1 MEACPKSHALS
12 FGANRAVS
20 YDVDALITLRKA
32 HEENKPTTWDGEG
45 GLMAR
50 CVCRRGD
57 SAYGKVRVQAR
68 GQCILICFCQL
79 HPATASNSSRGLS
92 VFQTHD
98 AGSLGLSHCT
108 VSSCLLR

>member
-32 HEENKPTTWDGEG
+32 HEENKPTTWEGEG

-57 SAYGKVRVQAR
+57 SA
-68 GQCILICFCQL
+68 CFCQL
-79 HPATASNSSRGLS
+79 HHATASFGSEEISC
-92 VFQTHD
+92 FKTHD
-98 AGSLGLSHCT
+98 SESLGLSHWT
-108 VSSCLLR
+108 VPSCLLR